1 MYQTKYSAGLD
12 LCTTTDIVLCPL
24 CRVTVDTGV
33 YLKDVIPDTMA
44 VHIRHSTD
52 RPAGLQFSDLPFA
65 MVCSRSGLAAREGVI
80 VLNAPGI
87 IDADY
92 EDTIKVILY
101 NADHTRT
108 VRISQGDR
116 IAQLVFAYAYRR
128 TELVKKEQRTGGLGS
143 TGTGNSLAVKADYVD
158 LHCKAECKS
167 YSQWYSV
174 EEMEVED

>member
-87 IDADY
+87 IDCDY
-92 EDTIKVILY
+92 EDAIKVVLY
-101 NADHTRT
+101 NTNPK
-108 VRISQGDR
+108 ISIHVPTGAR

-128 TELVKKEQRTGGLGS
+128 TELVKDEQRTGGFGS
-143 TGTGNSLAVKADYVD
+143 TGTGEPLPGSTGTGDKP
-158 LHCKAECKS
+158 
-167 YSQWYSV
+167 
-174 EEMEVED
+174 

>member
-12 LCTTTDIVLCPL
+12 LCAAAAVTIRPL
-24 CRVTVDTGV
+24 GSATVDTGV
-33 YLKDVIPDTMA
+33 YLKDVIPPDLP
-44 VHIRHSTD
+44 VID
-52 RPAGLQFSDLPFA
+52 NGLPFA

-128 TELVKKEQRTGGLGS
+128 TELVKEEQRTGGLGS
-143 TGTGNSLAVKADYVD
+143 TGTGEPPYK
-158 LHCKAECKS
+158 
-167 YSQWYSV
+167 
-174 EEMEVED
+174 